1 MDRRI
6 AVFVVALCALFMFG
20 CAPAEEPAAEQPA
33 DAAPAPAAPAPV
45 DPAAAPTPDLSP
57 RPTQAFVP
65 FPTDVNLVPQVI
77 LDRLETDQ
85 PMLIFFFDP
94 AQRTTDDQRAEIE
107 AVMED
112 YRGVIDLVTFD
123 VGRFVTTS
131 ESGAVTL
138 RPGITEDQ
146 SADKVARLMSA
157 ENLNVTATPYI
168 IFVDGQGHITH
179 RFQGFV
185 DRTLIDRETSRATN

>member
-20 CAPAEEPAAEQPA
+20 CAPAEEPAPEQPA

-94 AQRTTDDQRAEIE
+94 AQRTTDDQRTEIE

-131 ESGAVTL
+131 ESGAITL
-138 RPGITEDQ
+138 KPGITEDE

-168 IFVDGQGHITH
+168 IFVDDQGHITY